1 MSAYLFEDL
10 GRALNKIA
18 QKLSKNEDLC
28 RLLTDMSETPLDK
41 SKDYDITNPL
51 LEKNIRIKPKV
62 NPNECTEAFVVVSIP
77 NFEPGD

>member
-18 QKLSKNEDLC
+18 QKLSKNENLC

-41 SKDYDITNPL
+41 SKNYDITNSL
-51 LEKNIRIKPKV
+51 LEKNIRIKSQFLKLTANV
-62 NPNECTEAFVVVSIP
+62 LSNSTH
-77 NFEPGD
+77 